1 MYKRVFMGGT
11 TKGTRWRDE
20 LVAAGV
26 AAGVRPDAFF
36 DPTISKNLGHPVLA
50 NYDGRGYPAEWAA
63 YEREVKADP
72 DTLLFF
78 DLCPGEKPFP
88 KLTPEQAA
96 RENEIVGL
104 TTIWEIPWAIM
115 DRPGGVAVVFSH
127 QLFQTG
133 AGQRLSNLADDLRN
147 RFDGQPPYFENRPTA
162 WAWMFERLPRI
173 A

>member
-1 MYKRVFMGGT
+1 MGGT

-78 DLCPGEKPFP
+78 DL
-88 KLTPEQAA
+88 
-96 RENEIVGL
+96 
-104 TTIWEIPWAIM
+104 
-115 DRPGGVAVVFSH
+115 
-127 QLFQTG
+127 
-133 AGQRLSNLADDLRN
+133 
-147 RFDGQPPYFENRPTA
+147 
-162 WAWMFERLPRI
+162 
-173 A
+173 